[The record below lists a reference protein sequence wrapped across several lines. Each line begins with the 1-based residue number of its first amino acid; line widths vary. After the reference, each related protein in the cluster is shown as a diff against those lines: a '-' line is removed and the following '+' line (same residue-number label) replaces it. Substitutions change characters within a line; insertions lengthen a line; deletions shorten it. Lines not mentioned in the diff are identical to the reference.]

1 MGLYTNIFC
10 FISQEF
16 SPSVTGILRSVT
28 ETQPTMWALAQSS
41 LLTTHTRVHSQEVKT
56 APTKMTQKDSSSLT
70 LGESVPCNIKKSFY
84 DDYHGHVNDWKIKP
98 H

>member
-28 ETQPTMWALAQSS
+28 ETQPTMWALAHSS
-41 LLTTHTRVHSQEVKT
+41 LLTAHTNVHQSAQSGGE
-56 APTKMTQKDSSSLT
+56 DSPNQNDSKRQQLIN
-70 LGESVPCNIKKSFY
+70 LGWICPMQN
-84 DDYHGHVNDWKIKP
+84 
-98 H
+98 